1 MPVITTTGRSGRIDL
16 IPAAMSMRN
25 SLSPT
30 YVRTCLP
37 TWAKPGTEFQKKLSN
52 MFYKLKERLEKTG
65 LGGRIAGIETA
76 DKMTGGQ
83 RCGQNPKALP
93 GQRPSSRKGA
103 PLGPLP
109 ATHL

>member
-52 MFYKLKERLEKTG
+52 MFYKLKERLEKKG
-65 LGGRIAGIETA
+65 LGGRIVGIETA
-76 DKMTGGQ
+76 DKMTDRQ
-83 RCGQNPKALP
+83 IAAKVRRHVLK
-93 GQRPSSRKGA
+93 
-103 PLGPLP
+103 
-109 ATHL
+109 